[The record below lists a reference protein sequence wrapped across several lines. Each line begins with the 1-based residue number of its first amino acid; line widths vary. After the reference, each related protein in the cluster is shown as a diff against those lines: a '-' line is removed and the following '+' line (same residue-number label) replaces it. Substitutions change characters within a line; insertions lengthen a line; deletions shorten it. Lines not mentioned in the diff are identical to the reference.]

1 MENELLPI
9 LSHTQLIDIKS
20 IESLKSV
27 PGEET
32 FKDFDMN
39 FDIDKIDEYLILP
52 TTFIK
57 MLSRFFDCF
66 ISGYCFEKTMKKL
79 KSNLKIYVKMSL
91 TKYHTTRILLEIIFK
106 RQNTEQLDFIFNQ
119 LKLYGSHL
127 IQIDTSYQEII
138 RYHKDMNEKSNAQT
152 KEEIEILLK
161 KKEKTFDDDIRYDLS
176 HRITIKRAQI
186 KSFTLEEIDN

>member
-1 MENELLPI
+1 MENTIQQI
-9 LSHTQLIDIKS
+9 LSESQIIK
-20 IESLKSV
+20 V
-27 PGEET
+27 APRDET
-32 FKDFDMN
+32 LQYFDMN

-52 TTFIK
+52 TTIIK

-66 ISGYCFEKTMKKL
+66 ISGYCFDKAMKKL
-79 KSNLKIYVKMSL
+79 KRNLQIYAKMSL

-106 RQNTEQLDFIFNQ
+106 RQNTEQLDFLFNQ

-138 RYHKDMNEKSNAQT
+138 QYLKQMNEKSNIQT

-161 KKEKTFDDDIRYDLS
+161 KKERTFDDIERYDLS

-186 KSFTLEEIDN
+186 QSFALKEIDKEV